1 MTDLN
6 GFDLSGLVDSFKPDF
21 SFHDQ
26 MMADMQRE
34 QNQMYES
41 LRIQG
46 EEKTRRNHLQ
56 DNANQAAI
64 ESKELL
70 KEIAE
75 NTAYLKILVEINR
88 ETKLNGDELNYI
100 MRAIYDV
107 SKANNKEEA
116 DSLFAKAL
124 SKINDSGEFVGNVAN
139 LTNLLMGIYHTVSTI
154 NLN

>member
-1 MTDLN
+1 MIFVSRKGEWLFMTDLN

-56 DNANQAAI
+56 DNANQAAQTI
-64 ESKELL
+64 
-70 KEIAE
+70 IA
-75 NTAYLKILVEINR
+75 TGFLMRKTLVP
-88 ETKLNGDELNYI
+88 LPG
-100 MRAIYDV
+100 RAI
-107 SKANNKEEA
+107 A
-116 DSLFAKAL
+116 
-124 SKINDSGEFVGNVAN
+124 I
-139 LTNLLMGIYHTVSTI
+139 M
-154 NLN
+154 